1 MPSPSYWHRRAV
13 PGHRLKE
20 VSDTRQKPLS
30 LITDNRQMIT
40 QMKHFGEACR
50 FPKLAIQIYSLLY
63 LTFLVSVLLCA
74 CDSES
79 PVAVESMP
87 IFSTSALSGGETT
100 VFDASSHAFSTP
112 APNLSA
118 AALEKHLEG
127 DVEFEA
133 VFVTAPAVVNPGLG
147 PIYNNVSCI
156 NCHSRDGRGR
166 PPGSEDELVSLLFR
180 LSLPKTA
187 DSIDRQPPIP
197 VPGFGRQ
204 LNNRAIVGTPPE
216 GTVKIDYTEQTLVT
230 ADGTRVHLRSP
241 AYSITETYQ
250 PLPEAV
256 EVSPRVA
263 PAIFGLGLLEAIPEK
278 AILAYADE
286 ADVDRDG
293 ISGKPNFVWDV
304 VAQRYT
310 LGRFGWKANQPT
322 LLQQAASAYHD
333 DMGVTTSLFLI
344 ENSAGQPQ
352 LTENKATPEVSDEIL
367 EAVTFYVQTLAV
379 PARRNVDTPQVK
391 QGEQLFA
398 QAQCASCHVPTLRT
412 GVLSGVPSVSNQT
425 IHPYTDLLLH
435 DMGPGLAD
443 NRPDFHASGSEW
455 RTPPLWGIGLI
466 RTVNGHTNFL
476 HDGRARNLMEAIL
489 WHGGEAE
496 ASRQAVEQMSKAERD
511 ALIAFLESL

>member
-1 MPSPSYWHRRAV
+1 
-13 PGHRLKE
+13 
-20 VSDTRQKPLS
+20 
-30 LITDNRQMIT
+30 
-40 QMKHFGEACR
+40 MKYFLTG
-50 FPKLAIQIYSLLY
+50 LY
-63 LTFLVSVLLCA
+63 LTVLVSILIG
-74 CDSES
+74 CDSEKPTEILS
-79 PVAVESMP
+79 FNTP
-87 IFSTSALSGGETT
+87 IDSTGAHAGGDTT
-100 VFDASSHAFSTP
+100 IFDASSHAFSIP

-166 PPGSEDELVSLLFR
+166 PPGVNEGLVSLLLR
-180 LSLPKTA
+180 LSLPKNDNMA
-187 DSIDRQPPIP
+187 DGKPPIP
-197 VPGFGRQ
+197 VPGYGRQ
-204 LNNRAIVGTPPE
+204 LNNRAIVGTPAE
-216 GTVKIDYTEQTLVT
+216 GTVKIEYSEQPLTTE
-230 ADGTRVHLRSP
+230 DGTRVHLRYP
-241 AYSITETYQ
+241 NYTITDTYQ
-250 PLPEAV
+250 PLPKDV

-263 PAIFGLGLLEAIPEK
+263 PVVFGLGLLEAIPEK
-278 AILAYADE
+278 TILTYADE
-286 ADVDRDG
+286 IDVNGDG
-293 ISGKPNFVWDV
+293 ISGKPNYVWDV
-304 VAQRYT
+304 VQKRYA

-322 LLQQAASAYHD
+322 LLQQVASAYHD
-333 DMGVTTSLFLI
+333 DMGITTSLFLI

-352 LTENKATPEVSDEIL
+352 LTENRTTPEVSDEIL
-367 EAVTFYVQTLAV
+367 DVVTFYVQTLAV
-379 PARRNVDTPQVK
+379 PARRNVDDPQVMH
-391 QGEQLFA
+391 GEQLFA
-398 QAQCASCHVPTLRT
+398 QAQCASCHIPTLRT

-443 NRPDFHASGSEW
+443 NRPDFHASGTEW
-455 RTPPLWGIGLI
+455 RTPPLWGIGLV

-496 ASRQAVEQMSKAERD
+496 KSRQAVLEMSKTERD